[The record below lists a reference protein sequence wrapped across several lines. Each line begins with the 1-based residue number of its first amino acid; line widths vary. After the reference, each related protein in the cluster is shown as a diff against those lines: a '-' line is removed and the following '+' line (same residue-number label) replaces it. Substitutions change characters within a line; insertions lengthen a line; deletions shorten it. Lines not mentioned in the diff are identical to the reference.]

1 MMGGVHTDVN
11 AATEVPGL
19 YAAGEVACVSIN
31 GANRLGSNSLTETL
45 VFGARAGKSAAQY
58 ALDNSE
64 IDHTA
69 LSAQIS
75 DEEQRIR
82 NQFLRKSGGTERIA
96 TIRSEMHTSMEGG
109 CGIYRE
115 DATLRET
122 CDTLAEL
129 RDRFA
134 DIYLDDSSKS
144 FNTELSAALELE
156 FMLDLA
162 EAVAHSARART
173 ESRGSHQR
181 TDFPQRDNENF
192 LRHTLAYRT
201 DGKPRIDYL
210 DVVITRWPPGERVYG
225 QQKG

>member
-1 MMGGVHTDVN
+1 M
-11 AATEVPGL
+11 
-19 YAAGEVACVSIN
+19 
-31 GANRLGSNSLTETL
+31 
-45 VFGARAGKSAAQY
+45 
-58 ALDNSE
+58 
-64 IDHTA
+64 
-69 LSAQIS
+69 
-75 DEEQRIR
+75 
-82 NQFLRKSGGTERIA
+82 
-96 TIRSEMHTSMEGG
+96 
-109 CGIYRE
+109 
-115 DATLRET
+115 
-122 CDTLAEL
+122 AEL

-210 DVVITRWPPGERVYG
+210 DVVITRWPPGERIYG
-225 QQKG
+225 S